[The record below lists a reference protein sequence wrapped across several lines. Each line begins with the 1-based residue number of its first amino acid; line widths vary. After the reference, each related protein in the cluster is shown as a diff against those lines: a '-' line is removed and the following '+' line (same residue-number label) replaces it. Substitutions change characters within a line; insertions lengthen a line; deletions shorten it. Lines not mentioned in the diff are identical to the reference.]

1 MYKLYADTDGKLE
14 LLQECVSPETL
25 KSVAK
30 VDTRFRQT
38 TNTKY
43 IITDE
48 TGLVMYQSRPPQSW
62 RMRWKTPKYMQTLE
76 AYA

>member
-14 LLQECVSPETL
+14 LLQECFCPETL

-30 VDTRFRQT
+30 MDSIFQQDRQ
-38 TNTKY
+38 TKY

-48 TGLVMYQSRPPQSW
+48 TGLVMYQSRPLQSW
-62 RMRWKTPKYMQTLE
+62 RMRWKTPKYIQTLE

>member
-1 MYKLYADTDGKLE
+1 MYKLYADTDGKLK
-14 LLQECVSPETL
+14 LLHECGSPETL
-25 KSVAK
+25 KSAAK
-30 VDTRFRQT
+30 MHNFGKNGQT
-38 TNTKY
+38 TKY

-48 TGLVMYQSRPPQSW
+48 TGLVMYQSRPLQSW